1 MWKGKSLQGAWGGVL
16 PKRILI
22 ADDHEVM
29 RKGLRTLLTSRT
41 DWTICGEASNG
52 MEAVHKAAVLE
63 PDLVVMDVSMTQM
76 DGMEATRSILQR
88 KPEQK
93 IVIYTMHESEDFACA
108 AMRVGA
114 QGVVCKAGDADQI
127 LLAIDAVLK
136 GRQFF
141 PAIGQFEN

>member
-1 MWKGKSLQGAWGGVL
+1 M
-16 PKRILI
+16 
-22 ADDHEVM
+22 
-29 RKGLRTLLTSRT
+29 
-41 DWTICGEASNG
+41 ICGEASNG

-76 DGMEATRSILQR
+76 DGMEATRSILKR

-136 GRQFF
+136 GHQFF